1 MAMGLKKAPPTFQR
15 LMEFA
20 LNGVDWQHVLV
31 YIDDICL
38 FSTTFEQLLAWLRDV
53 LIKLRAANLELKPSK
68 CQLFQRSVAFLGH
81 EVSANGVRPD
91 PTNWGRYETNSSLQ
105 L

>member
-1 MAMGLKKAPPTFQR
+1 
-15 LMEFA
+15 MEWI
-20 LNGVDWQHVLV
+20 GKHVLV

-38 FSTTFEQLLAWLRDV
+38 FSTTFEQLLRDV

-91 PTNWGRYETNSSLQ
+91 PTNWGKYETNSSLQ